1 MSKKK
6 NPESTPLRVRSNEK
20 AKRLLKSVGYAS
32 EEVSES

>member
-6 NPESTPLRVRSNEK
+6 KPESTPSRIRSNEK
-20 AKRLLKSVGYAS
+20 AKQLLKSVGYAS